1 MKELRYD
8 AAVIGGGAAGMAAAL
23 ELETAGFSCAI
34 IEREDHLGG
43 ILMQCIHNGFGLH
56 EFSEELTGPEF
67 AERFIEQV
75 IKSKIAVYLNTTVT
89 QFTGE
94 MGTGDRGSGTGGMGT
109 RDQGLGTGGREPKY
123 QNPTREQHHS
133 SDNDPRSPVP
143 GPRSLICVSPDGVM
157 HIQCRA
163 VILAMGCRERN
174 RGNVRIPGARP
185 AGVFTAGLAQR
196 LVNVEGYIPGKEVV
210 IIGSG
215 DIGLIMARRM
225 SWVGCLVKAVVE
237 IMPYPAGLTRNIV
250 QCLRDFDIPLY
261 LSCHTTAI
269 FGNDRVEGVELT
281 PMEDG
286 ITVPEK
292 RFRIDCDTVLLS
304 VGLVPENELSRAAGV
319 EINSATGG
327 PLVDSFLMTNVN
339 GIFACGN
346 VLHVHDLVD
355 WVSQESRTAGRYAAQ
370 WLCGNTP
377 GAQIRVKA
385 GSNVRYV
392 NPARIDPQRENQIYL
407 RSMVVKSDAVLE
419 LRLNGLVIR
428 SIRKNHIQPSEMI
441 NLKIGPKDFPG
452 QVPEADSVLEF
463 RIV

>member
-1 MKELRYD
+1 MVELQYD
-8 AAVIGGGAAGMAAAL
+8 AVVIGGGAAGMAAAL
-23 ELETAGFSCAI
+23 ELEAAGFSCAI

-94 MGTGDRGSGTGGMGT
+94 MGTGDN
-109 RDQGLGTGGREPKY
+109 Y
-123 QNPTREQHHS
+123 
-133 SDNDPRSPVP
+133 PRSH
-143 GPRSLICVSPDGVM
+143 SLTCISPNGVM
-157 HIQCRA
+157 CIQCRA

-174 RGNVRIPGARP
+174 RGNIRIPGARP

-196 LVNVEGYIPGKEVV
+196 LVNIEGYIPGKEVV

-225 SWVGCLVKAVVE
+225 SWIGCTVKAVVE

-250 QCLRDFDIPLY
+250 QCLRDFNIPLY
-261 LSCHTTAI
+261 LSCQTTTI
-269 FGNDRVEGVELT
+269 FGNDRVEGVELS

-286 ITVPEK
+286 IIVPEK
-292 RFRIDCDTVLLS
+292 KFRIDCDTVLLS

-327 PLVDSFLMTNVN
+327 PLVDSFLMTNVE
-339 GIFACGN
+339 GVFACGN

-377 GAQIRVKA
+377 GPQIRAKA

-392 NPARIDPQRENQIYL
+392 NPARIDPQRENQVYL
-407 RSMVVKSDAVLE
+407 RPMVVKSDAVLE

-428 SIRKNHIQPSEMI
+428 SIKKNHIQPSEMI
-441 NLKIGPKDFPG
+441 NFKIGPKDFPS
-452 QVPEADSVLEF
+452 QAIEADSALEF
-463 RIV
+463 CIV